1 MKKIDRRQFIKTG
14 IRAGVAIGSLA
25 VLPQLFASELSS
37 DAGVSNISVVS
48 GTDYF
53 NNTLKAIRQLG
64 GIEKFIS
71 KGDKVGLLANSD
83 YKKPGT
89 YTRPDIVLAVA
100 HLCLEAGASQIYC
113 LKNESEKYWRRS
125 SLFDTHQKLISHL
138 REDDTDHRMV
148 DIPNGKVLKEANVLG
163 GFLDY
168 DKVINIPIVKNHG
181 ELRMTCTL
189 KNTMGVSAFSTNI
202 QFHTGPNVI
211 TGAVKMLT
219 DSYYHDREYL
229 AQCIADLN
237 RVRKFNLYVVDA
249 TEFIT
254 TNGPSGPGNLSKL
267 NKVVAGT
274 DPVAVDAFCCR
285 YLNLAP
291 EKELMIKKA
300 YENNLG
306 EINPNKLNIGEI

>member
-14 IRAGVAIGSLA
+14 IKTGVAIGSLA
-25 VLPQLFASELSS
+25 VLPQLFANELSS
-37 DAGVSNISVVS
+37 DARISDISVVS
-48 GTDYF
+48 GADYF

-64 GIEKFIS
+64 GIEQFVS
-71 KGDKVGLLANSD
+71 KGDKVGLLANSG

-100 HLCLEAGASQIYC
+100 HLCLEAGAGQIYC

-125 SLFDTHQKLISHL
+125 PLFDTHQKLISHIK
-138 REDDTDHRMV
+138 EDDTDHRVV

-211 TGAVKMLT
+211 TGAVKMLI
-219 DSYYHDREYL
+219 DNYYHDKEYL
-229 AQCIADLN
+229 TQCIADLN
-237 RVRKFNLYVVDA
+237 MVRNFNLYVVDA

-306 EINPNKLNIGEI
+306 EINLNKLNIGEI

>member
-14 IRAGVAIGSLA
+14 IKTGVAIGSLA
-25 VLPQLFASELSS
+25 VLPQLFANELSS
-37 DAGVSNISVVS
+37 DAGVSDISVVN
-48 GTDYF
+48 GPDYF
-53 NNTLKAIRQLG
+53 SNTLKAIGQLG
-64 GIEKFIS
+64 GIEQFVS
-71 KGDKVGLLANSD
+71 KGDKVGLLANSG

-100 HLCLEAGASQIYC
+100 HLCLEAGANQIYC

-125 SLFDTHQKLISHL
+125 PLFDTHQKLISHL
-138 REDDTDHRMV
+138 RDDDTDHRKV

-202 QFHTGPNVI
+202 QFHTGPNVV

-237 RVRKFNLYVVDA
+237 MVRKFNLYVVDA

-267 NKVVAGT
+267 NNVVAGT

-306 EINPNKLNIGEI
+306 EINLNKLNIGEI